1 MAALGWPEVQ
11 LGRELGGELEAA
23 EEAGEAVP
31 RALLTVG
38 AEELVESLT
47 SGAREGEEEVGDVD
61 RHLRVEVV
69 LDVDE
74 EHRVAAADEALAEA
88 PELGALAGAAEAREE
103 LDALR
108 WRVLDGLGEEAHSSS
123 S

>member
-1 MAALGWPEVQ
+1 VWRV
-11 LGRELGGELEAA
+11 RST
-23 EEAGEAVP
+23 P
-31 RALLTVG
+31 R
-38 AEELVESLT
+38 ESLT